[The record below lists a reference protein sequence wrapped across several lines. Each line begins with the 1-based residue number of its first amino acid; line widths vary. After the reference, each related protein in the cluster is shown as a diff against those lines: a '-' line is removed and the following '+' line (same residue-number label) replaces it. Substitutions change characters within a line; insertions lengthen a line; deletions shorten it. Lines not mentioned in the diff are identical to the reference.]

1 MKCYDWEILSRY
13 QDGSLDEAES
23 RRVCEHLMGCLSCQ
37 EKLRSLGRAG
47 LFLRIGLASR
57 RHSDCPGEE
66 ELGAYL
72 SGRLPL
78 KERRRI
84 EGHLVQCVRCL
95 HEVAALSDP
104 TMMQRS
110 SGSPVPDKAA
120 LARFRRLAPAA
131 VRVKRPVVRLA
142 FGWSLAAAAAI
153 VIAVVVGQFAGVGPT
168 SPTTTAGLIPTAASD
183 ESDTEFFRTVRL
195 ESRDA
200 VLRPD
205 GAELAEFASDVGVIL
220 REIEL
225 LVQQPRAQRFKLVK
239 DEILT
244 SGIIETVARLKEQ
257 ADDSADRNFLGDCEY
272 LLMQFVKVEPQ
283 DLKVNLGSLISE
295 IRRLNLIETARLME
309 IERGWSP
316 CLASRS

>member
-13 QDGSLDEAES
+13 QDGCLDEAEN
-23 RRVCEHLMGCLSCQ
+23 RRISEHLMGCISCQ

-47 LFLRIGLASR
+47 LYFRIGLASR
-57 RHSDCPGEE
+57 RHSECLSEE
-66 ELGAYL
+66 DLGVYV
-72 SGRLPL
+72 SGGFSQT
-78 KERRRI
+78 ERRHI
-84 EGHLVQCVRCL
+84 EGHLVQCPKCL
-95 HEVAALSDP
+95 HEVAAMSDV
-104 TMMQRS
+104 TMLRRT
-110 SGSPVPDKAA
+110 SGSPVPGREA
-120 LARFRRLAPAA
+120 LERFRRMGPKP
-131 VRVKRPVVRLA
+131 VRVRRPVVRLA
-142 FGWSLAAAAAI
+142 FGWGLAAAAAA
-153 VIAVVVGQFAGVGPT
+153 AVLIVVGQVTWMGPT
-168 SPTTTAGLIPTAASD
+168 EPTGATRGRSLIPLAAAD
-183 ESDTEFFRTVRL
+183 EPGLQPVRL

-205 GAELAEFASDVGVIL
+205 GTELAEFARDVGVIL

-225 LVQQPRAQRFKLVK
+225 LVAQPRDERFKLVR

-257 ADDSADRNFLGDCEY
+257 TREGADRKFLTDCEY

-283 DLKVNLGSLISE
+283 DLSAHLTQLASE

-316 CLASRS
+316 CLASRN